1 MKNNYIN
8 LINIS
13 IFLIFSISSFSQTG
27 SVRGFVYDKKNGEPI
42 IFTNVFLQTLDKKNT
57 NHGVPTNVDGFYHIS
72 KVPVGDYFLTV
83 KYLGY
88 ETIEKKINI
97 KKNTILKMELFLNK
111 SSIKLKEFVI
121 SAEKQ
126 EMKTKIRTS
135 VIKIS
140 PKQMEKIPSIG
151 AEPDLA
157 QYLQVVPGVVFTG
170 DQGGQLYIRGGSPIQ
185 NKILLDG
192 MIVYNPFHSIGFFSV
207 FDADIIRNTDV
218 YTGGFSA
225 EYGGR
230 ISSIMD
236 VTTRDGNKK
245 RFAGKISMST
255 FGSKILLEGPIKKYK
270 ENSQSSSSYL
280 FSLKTS
286 YLEETSKKLYTY
298 ANEDGLPFN
307 YTDFYGKV
315 SINNRNGSKLNFF
328 TYNFTDEVNYNLI
341 SNLNWN
347 SLGFGSSLIMV
358 PENSSALIKANF
370 SYSKYGILLEEENGR
385 DRSSDINGYN
395 FNLQFIYF
403 IGKDELS
410 YGIETLGFKTI
421 FDFQNSVGMKITQ
434 EENTTELAAYV
445 KYKKTLGKLLIEPSF
460 RFHYYASLSNY
471 SPEPRFGLK
480 YNITDRLRVKLSAG
494 FYSQNLI
501 ASNSDRDVV
510 NLFYGFLSGPE
521 NIQEEF
527 DGEEITHK
535 LQKSRHLIFGFEYDL
550 TKKIDVNVEAYY
562 KQNTQ
567 VTNINKN
574 KLYED
579 NYENSHYPDHLKN
592 DFIVEKGDAYGVD
605 FLLKYDHNEVYFWM
619 VYSLGFVE
627 RTVDLGGN
635 ILKYEPHFDRRHNIN
650 LVSSYVFGE
659 GLKWEFSARWNLG
672 SGFPF
677 TKRAGYYEK
686 LTLNNALVSDYTTAT
701 GEIGTIYGELNKG
714 RLPYYHRLDI
724 NLKRTFTF
732 DEDFFMKVILSVT
745 NVYDRE
751 NIFYIDAENNKVVK
765 QLPIMP
771 SLGISLN
778 F

>member
-255 FGSKILLEGPIKKYK
+255 FGSKILLEGPLKKYK
-270 ENSQSSSSYL
+270 EKSQSSSSFL

-328 TYNFTDEVNYNLI
+328 TYNFTDEVNYNFI

-358 PENSSALIKANF
+358 PENSSALIKA
-370 SYSKYGILLEEENGR
+370 
-385 DRSSDINGYN
+385 
-395 FNLQFIYF
+395 FI
-403 IGKDELS
+403 S
-410 YGIETLGFKTI
+410 
-421 FDFQNSVGMKITQ
+421 
-434 EENTTELAAYV
+434 
-445 KYKKTLGKLLIEPSF
+445 
-460 RFHYYASLSNY
+460 
-471 SPEPRFGLK
+471 
-480 YNITDRLRVKLSAG
+480 
-494 FYSQNLI
+494 
-501 ASNSDRDVV
+501 
-510 NLFYGFLSGPE
+510 
-521 NIQEEF
+521 
-527 DGEEITHK
+527 
-535 LQKSRHLIFGFEYDL
+535 
-550 TKKIDVNVEAYY
+550 
-562 KQNTQ
+562 
-567 VTNINKN
+567 
-574 KLYED
+574 
-579 NYENSHYPDHLKN
+579 
-592 DFIVEKGDAYGVD
+592 
-605 FLLKYDHNEVYFWM
+605 
-619 VYSLGFVE
+619 
-627 RTVDLGGN
+627 
-635 ILKYEPHFDRRHNIN
+635 
-650 LVSSYVFGE
+650 
-659 GLKWEFSARWNLG
+659 
-672 SGFPF
+672 
-677 TKRAGYYEK
+677 
-686 LTLNNALVSDYTTAT
+686 
-701 GEIGTIYGELNKG
+701 
-714 RLPYYHRLDI
+714 
-724 NLKRTFTF
+724 
-732 DEDFFMKVILSVT
+732 
-745 NVYDRE
+745 
-751 NIFYIDAENNKVVK
+751 
-765 QLPIMP
+765 
-771 SLGISLN
+771 
-778 F
+778 